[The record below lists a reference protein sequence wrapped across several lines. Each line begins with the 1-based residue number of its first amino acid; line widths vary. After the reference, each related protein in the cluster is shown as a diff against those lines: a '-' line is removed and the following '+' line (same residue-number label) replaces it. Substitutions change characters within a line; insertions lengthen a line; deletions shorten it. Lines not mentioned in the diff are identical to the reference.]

1 MANTYTL
8 ISSVTLSSAGTSIE
22 FTSIPN
28 TYTDLV
34 LKHSMRTSGDTRLRF
49 NGSTSSY
56 SEKLLYGQGSAVSSA
71 SNGGSGGWLEWAAL
85 ANNPVGTSIF
95 GNSEIYIPN
104 YAGSNN
110 KSSSTDAVTEANATT
125 GNNLYLDAGLWAS
138 SSAITSILIYA
149 SSGTFAQYSSAY
161 LYGISNA

>member
-1 MANTYTL
+1 MATYSL
-8 ISSVTLSSAGTSIE
+8 ISSVTLSSAGTQIE

-56 SEKLLYGQGSAVSSA
+56 SERLLYGQGASAASA

-110 KSSSTDAVTEANATT
+110 KSSLSDNITENSSAT
-125 GNNLYLDAGLWAS
+125 GNNIYLDAGLWANS
-138 SSAITSILIYA
+138 AAITSILIYA